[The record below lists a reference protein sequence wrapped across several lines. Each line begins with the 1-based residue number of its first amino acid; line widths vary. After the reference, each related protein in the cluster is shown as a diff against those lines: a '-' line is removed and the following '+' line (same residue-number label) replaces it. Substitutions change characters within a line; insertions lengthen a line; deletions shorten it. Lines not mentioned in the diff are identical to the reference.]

1 MHMEERSIVGPANM
15 AITRSICQRVT
26 GCPGRIA
33 HVIPGIGVSL
43 VLLLPGTGGFA
54 HHSFAPH
61 FNSDD
66 TLSISGT
73 ITEFEARNPHV
84 YLHIDGTEGDGQTQA
99 YVCESGGISTLE
111 RNGLTRDMFPVG
123 ASIRID
129 GVRSRRDPNFC
140 FFRTVHLADGRT
152 LNTSGNDRDSVA
164 DAALPRRTS
173 IEGTWMIIPAGRSS
187 SGPWEMIDYLTP
199 EGEAAV
205 AEYDPFLDDP
215 TLRCSPVGIRRVWSA
230 PSEPLNIRLEDD
242 AVIIHHEWM
251 DTVRTIHLDAV
262 PPADVAP
269 STLGNSVG
277 RFEDGVLVVETT
289 NFASGVLR
297 QYVQEEGQ
305 PTRGLLHS
313 DELRVVERIGFDAE
327 TQMLNVLVERT
338 DPKFFTRD
346 FIPISI
352 DYAPS
357 NVEIA
362 HFGCV
367 PEV

>member
-1 MHMEERSIVGPANM
+1 M
-15 AITRSICQRVT
+15 AIARSYCQRAAGRLGGSTRVILST
-26 GCPGRIA
+26 G
-33 HVIPGIGVSL
+33 VLSL
-43 VLLLPGTGGFA
+43 AAIPGTGGFA

-61 FNSDD
+61 FDSND
-66 TLSISGT
+66 TLSVSGT

-84 YLHIDGTEGDGQTQA
+84 YLRIDGTEGDGQTQA
-99 YVCESGGISTLE
+99 YVCESSGISTLE

-123 ASIRID
+123 ANIRID

-152 LNTSGNDRDSVA
+152 LSTSGNDRDPDA
-164 DAALPRRTS
+164 DAALPRRNS
-173 IEGTWMIIPAGRSS
+173 IAGTWMIIPAGRSS
-187 SGPWEMIDYLTP
+187 SGPWEMINYLTP

-205 AEYDPFLDDP
+205 AGFDPFLDDP

-230 PSEPLNIRLEDD
+230 PSEPLNIRPEDD
-242 AVIIHHEWM
+242 RVVIHHEWM
-251 DTVRTIHLDAV
+251 DTVRTIHLDAE

-269 STLGNSVG
+269 STLGYSVG

-289 NFASGVLR
+289 NFAPGVLR

-305 PTRGLLHS
+305 PTRALLHS
-313 DELRVVERIGFDAE
+313 DALRVAERIGFDAE
-327 TQMLNVLVERT
+327 TQTLNVLVERT